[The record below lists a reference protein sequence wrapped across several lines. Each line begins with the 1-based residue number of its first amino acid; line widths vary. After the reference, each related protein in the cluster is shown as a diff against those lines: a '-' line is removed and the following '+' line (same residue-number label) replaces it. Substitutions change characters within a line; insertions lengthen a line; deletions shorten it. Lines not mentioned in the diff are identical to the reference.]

1 MSSLLSTDSELLP
14 VCLSD
19 VCGFSYDCYL
29 IIKLNISIYAG
40 DFIVFAIIIVIVL
53 QEYMPS
59 S

>member
-1 MSSLLSTDSELLP
+1 MSY
-14 VCLSD
+14 CQFACRLSD

-29 IIKLNISIYAG
+29 IIKLNISIHAG

-53 QEYMPS
+53 LEYMPS